1 MNTARERAAQ
11 LAAENQAAERR
22 TKIITIVGVIAVL
35 AVVVGIL
42 TFAFLNRN
50 TSSTT
55 GPTAEPNPSAAAPL
69 GADSKTFG
77 LVVGQANADAPLL
90 QIFEDAQCPA
100 CQSFE
105 AAFGPTISSLID
117 SGEARVMF
125 QPMFFLDNRLLQSKG
140 SSLRAANALGCAADE
155 GKAKEFHSTIFANPP
170 ATEGTG
176 WSDDILKA
184 FGLGSGIT
192 NAERFEQCIDSG
204 KYFEWVANSN
214 KYSFDAGV
222 EGTPTIWVNGQ
233 ALPQSAFASAEAFL
247 TAVRAGK

>member
-22 TKIITIVGVIAVL
+22 TKIITAVGVIAVL

-50 TSSTT
+50 TSSAT
-55 GPTAEPNPSAAAPL
+55 GPTAEPNLSAAAPL
-69 GADSKTFG
+69 GSDPATYG
-77 LVVGQANADAPLL
+77 LVVGQANPGAPLL

-105 AAFGPTISSLID
+105 AAFGPAISSLID
-117 SGEARVMF
+117 SGEAKVVF

-192 NAERFEQCIDSG
+192 NTERFEKCIDSG
-204 KYFEWVANSN
+204 KYYEWVANSN

-222 EGTPTIWVNGQ
+222 EGTPTVWVNGQ
-233 ALPQSAFASAEAFL
+233 ALPQSAFASEEAFL
-247 TAVRAGK
+247 AAVRAGK